1 MESSPISLL
10 DPSLIYRPEYEKV
23 EGNIGFTSK
32 KDKALFRNYDINE
45 NDKIKER
52 VRQTYLKMHTFQ
64 TVDFVRRKIEYWT
77 RFDKAQM
84 TVMEALDRLND
95 LIDESDPDTDVPN
108 IVHAFQTAERI
119 RAAYPDL
126 PWFHLTGL
134 IHDLGKVMA
143 LIGEEQWAVVGD
155 TFPVGCDFADSI
167 VYRNTSFD
175 ANPDL
180 HDPAF
185 NTKNG
190 MYAEHCGLNR
200 ILMSWGHDEY
210 LYRVLLNHGTRLP
223 KEGLS
228 MIRFHSFYPW
238 HTGNDYGHLCDEEDA
253 KMLHW
258 VQAFNKFDL
267 YTKSDDVP
275 NIDALRPYYQS
286 LINQYI
292 PGIVKW

>member
-1 MESSPISLL
+1 MSLL
-10 DPSLIYRPEYEKV
+10 DPSLIYRPEYDTV
-23 EGNIGFTSK
+23 GIAAK
-32 KDKALFRNYDINE
+32 KDKTLFRNYDINE
-45 NDKIKER
+45 NDEIQER
-52 VRQTYLKMHTFQ
+52 VRKTYYKMHTFQ
-64 TVDFVRRKIEYWT
+64 TVEFVRQKYEYWT

-84 TVMEALDRLND
+84 TIMEALEKLNG

-119 RAAYPDL
+119 RSAYPNL

-155 TFPVGCDFADSI
+155 TFPVGCAYADSI
-167 VYRNTSFD
+167 VYRNCSFE

-180 HDPAF
+180 HNPAY
-185 NTKNG
+185 NTQFG
-190 MYAEHCGLNR
+190 MYSKNCGLSKV
-200 ILMSWGHDEY
+200 LMSWGHDEY
-210 LYRVLLNHGTRLP
+210 LYQVLQNHGTSLP
-223 KEGLS
+223 KESLYI
-228 MIRFHSFYPW
+228 IRYHSFYPW
-238 HTGNDYGHLCDEEDA
+238 HTSYDYDYLCNEEDTQ
-253 KMLHW
+253 MLHW

-275 NIDALRPYYQS
+275 DINSLRPYYQS
-286 LINQYI
+286 LIDEYI